1 MPAPGSVKGHPH
13 YRTQAPKLRSILSMF
28 PHFCHSPAFFSLRSS
43 RVEYKYGFDTRC
55 AMMDGYEG
63 HYKEYTE
70 LQAGNQLLYKLLS
83 GEYSLIHHLTT
94 FPQHYLSG
102 VGSVVRYY
110 PQTLCAMVRVD
121 NDSNYQ
127 KNEWICK
134 VGYRRYQGALGEK
147 RMCAARRNGRGCGGV
162 TTLAFRSRRNLAS
175 GNARSRES
183 VSVDAWVAAC
193 DWAGLQIDLS
203 ESRDLVLEAGDLSGG
218 EVVQARVVGVV
229 HVVLDG

>member
-1 MPAPGSVKGHPH
+1 
-13 YRTQAPKLRSILSMF
+13 
-28 PHFCHSPAFFSLRSS
+28 
-43 RVEYKYGFDTRC
+43 
-55 AMMDGYEG
+55 MMDGYEG

-147 RMCAARRNGRGCGGV
+147 RMCAARRNGRDAGV
-162 TTLAFRSRRNLAS
+162 LPRSHS
-175 GNARSRES
+175 DQEGISHQGTRE
-183 VSVDAWVAAC
+183 
-193 DWAGLQIDLS
+193 
-203 ESRDLVLEAGDLSGG
+203 
-218 EVVQARVVGVV
+218 VGKMCRWMLGSLRAIGPVYR
-229 HVVLDG
+229 